1 MILMCLSEESRSQ
14 SNYVS
19 EIARGHEETTERAR
33 NMTTERARVVTT
45 EGARNNVIT
54 ERARARNVT
63 VERAHNVTVERVRNV
78 TTESARTRYMTTESA
93 RNVTTE
99 SARAHNVTTER
110 ARARNVTTERASSVM
125 TERAHSVMTER
136 ARNETTER
144 AHSVMTERAS
154 NVTIERAH
162 SVTTE
167 RLHNVTAE
175 RARVMTP
182 ERAQETPYLV
192 ATIEL
197 VIDDFDDGEK
207 IGYRPKIKGKNNDC
221 CICLAE
227 FKQGNMCCLILPA
240 CCHRFHVACIIPWL
254 AKNKTCP
261 LCRTRVRVRVVP
273 CPRIDDLL
281 RHSQSLPSS
290 CNDRNCYIISAD
302 SILTI
307 PIRPL
312 V

>member
-1 MILMCLSEESRSQ
+1 MVVSPLLCLIIAMTLMCLPQESRSQ

-19 EIARGHEETTERAR
+19 EIAQGHEETTERAR

-45 EGARNNVIT
+45 EGARN
-54 ERARARNVT
+54 
-63 VERAHNVTVERVRNV
+63 
-78 TTESARTRYMTTESA
+78 
-93 RNVTTE
+93 
-99 SARAHNVTTER
+99 VTTER
-110 ARARNVTTERASSVM
+110 ARNETA
-125 TERAHSVMTER
+125 ERAHSVMTER
-136 ARNETTER
+136 ARN
-144 AHSVMTERAS
+144 
-154 NVTIERAH
+154 VTIERAR

-167 RLHNVTAE
+167 RSHDMTVE

-182 ERAQETPYLV
+182 ERAQATPYLV
-192 ATIEL
+192 AKSAIEL
-197 VIDDFDDGEK
+197 VIDDFDDQEK
-207 IGYRPKIKGKNNDC
+207 IGTKPKIKGKNNDC

-261 LCRTRVRVRVVP
+261 LCRTRVRVVP

-290 CNDRNCYIISAD
+290 CNDRNCYIISAS

-307 PIRPL
+307 PVRPL